1 MRWQFEEVGLELLP
15 GSTFG
20 SFAGE
25 ATFEWD
31 DISDRWF
38 CSMIRLTSDGGKS
51 TELGLFR
58 DTPNTCGQLFAMLE
72 QTLLRRASECD
83 EDWYAEPFR
92 RAEKR
97 KPAFRFEQ
105 REFI

>member
-20 SFAGE
+20 NFAGE

-38 CSMIRLTSDGGKS
+38 CSMIRVTSDGGKAA
-51 TELGLFR
+51 ELGLFR
-58 DTPNTCGQLFAMLE
+58 DTPNASGQLFLMLE
-72 QTLLRRASECD
+72 RTILQRAAECD
-83 EDWYAEPFR
+83 ETWYSEPFI

-97 KPAFRFEQ
+97 KPAFSFDQ